1 MRITNSFNGRN
12 VTVGGGINR
21 NSAQYKAVER
31 DSMASILQSE
41 AMMSDEERLVYETFG
56 GRDRIIQN
64 KMKMYDSNGR
74 MINGFGVAGMD
85 ATGTPI
91 SQRHRIIDVAE
102 DTRQKMFD
110 ETLRH
115 FKQENGVANGDTTK
129 RSEIFTKYQLSVPVE
144 DRLKGTWTL
153 EQYEKSYRQAFFD
166 ACKRV
171 DSKWELG
178 KDIPKGAL
186 DGITR
191 ESIDNT
197 LTKSKSEYGETLVRK
212 DVNITV

>member
-1 MRITNSFNGRN
+1 MALSINGFHRDLG
-12 VTVGGGINR
+12 TGGNTINK
-21 NSAQYKAVER
+21 NSAQYKAVKR
-31 DSMASILQSE
+31 DSLASIMQSE
-41 AMMSDEERLVYETFG
+41 AMMSDKERLIYETFG

-64 KMKMYDSNGR
+64 KMKLYDSNGR

-85 ATGTPI
+85 ATGIPV
-91 SQRHRIIDVAE
+91 SQRHKIIGVAE
-102 DTRQKMFD
+102 DARQNMFN

-129 RSEIFTKYQLSVPVE
+129 RSEIFKKYQLSVPVE

-153 EQYEKSYRQAFFD
+153 EQYEKSYRQAFYD
-166 ACKRV
+166 ACKKA

-178 KDIPKGAL
+178 KDIPAGAL

-191 ESIDNT
+191 ETIDNN
-197 LTKSKSEYGETLVRK
+197 LVKGSGAYGEILMRK
-212 DVNITV
+212 SVDMD